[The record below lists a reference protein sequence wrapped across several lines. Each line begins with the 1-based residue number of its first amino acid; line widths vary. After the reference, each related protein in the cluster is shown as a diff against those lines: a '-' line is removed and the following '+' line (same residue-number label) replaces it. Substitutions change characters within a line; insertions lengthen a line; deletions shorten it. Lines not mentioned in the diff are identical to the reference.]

1 MRIFDLRS
9 DHSVQLFK
17 NDSGQQRGGVPMM
30 KKKIKFVIRHL
41 VLAFLSLL
49 WLIPIFWLVVT
60 SFSAYKGINTMH
72 FFPTEWSLDNYVQLF
87 FRPDTVANFP
97 AWFRNSMIIGSFSCL
112 ISTVFVLMVAYAMS
126 CMRFQARKPLMS
138 FSIILGMFP
147 GVLSMIAIYFVM
159 KLIGLSNSLTGLV
172 VIYSAGSGLGYL
184 ICKGFFD
191 TIPVSLRESARMEGA
206 NELVIFTKIVIP
218 LSRPIIVYTVINSFL
233 APWMDFVMAKLM
245 IRSKNPFDWTVA
257 MGLFNLVQK
266 TLVGSYFT
274 IFCAGG
280 VMIAI
285 PISALFVIMQ
295 RFYVEGITGG
305 AVKG

>member
-1 MRIFDLRS
+1 
-9 DHSVQLFK
+9 
-17 NDSGQQRGGVPMM
+17 M
-30 KKKIKFVIRHL
+30 KKSVKVVIRHL
-41 VLAFLSLL
+41 VLTVLSII
-49 WLIPIFWLVVT
+49 WLIPILWLIVM
-60 SFSAYKGINTMH
+60 SFSSYKGINTMH
-72 FFPTEWSLDNYVQLF
+72 FFPDKWSLDNYAQLF

-97 AWFRNSMIIGSFSCL
+97 AWFKNSMTIGIFSCL
-112 ISTVFVLMVAYAMS
+112 ISTSFVLMVAYAMS
-126 CMRFQARKPLMS
+126 CMRFRARKPLMS

-191 TIPVSLRESARMEGA
+191 TLPVSLRESARLEGA
-206 NELVIFTKIVIP
+206 SELVIFTRIVIP
-218 LSRPIIVYTVINSFL
+218 LSRPIIVYTVINAFL

-245 IRSKNPFDWTVA
+245 IRSKNPYDWTVA

-266 TLVGSYFT
+266 TLVGNYFT

-285 PISALFVIMQ
+285 PISILFVIMQ
-295 RFYVEGITGG
+295 KFYVEGITGG